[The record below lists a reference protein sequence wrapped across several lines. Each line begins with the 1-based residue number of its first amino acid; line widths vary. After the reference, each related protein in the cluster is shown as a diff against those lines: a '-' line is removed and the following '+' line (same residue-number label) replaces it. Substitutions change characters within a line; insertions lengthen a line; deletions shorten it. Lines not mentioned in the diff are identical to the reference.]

1 LLKGTQRSVLSLA
14 LVVLL
19 SFSFLQVVPA
29 TAALPSPSNAQ
40 FSKPPPGFT
49 LRGLAPDSLP
59 VTVSLAIPLRNLG
72 LLSSMVKAVSDPS
85 SPSFRHF
92 PSQQQLSAEFYPT
105 VKFNEMMQYLS
116 TTGLSV
122 QYTALDSMIVL
133 QGTVAQVRQAFGT
146 DVRLYSNGT
155 SSYYLSTS
163 SSFRGAYLFASN
175 ATALVAKPAASLGR
189 TSKANVTFTEGS
201 FSAKLLQS
209 VYNATGL
216 YSQGAD
222 GSGKTIGILDFY
234 GSPTITSDLQAFD
247 KRFGFPDTTF
257 NIIPIGPYA
266 PNLGAYTGWSS
277 EISLDVEVSHAMAPH
292 ATIDLYVGNGAISIA
307 DAISKIVSDNK
318 VNTLSQS
325 FTIPEWSYS
334 SFGPGFFDFNALMPD
349 QYYMLGALQG
359 ITFSGATGDTGGSG
373 FSSGIEGQVGYPAT
387 SPYVTAVGGTQT
399 YFAGN
404 SFIQTGWSN
413 PGWVPNF
420 INYGGSGGGVSI
432 LEPKPW
438 YQAAQPT
445 PAALPAGR
453 MNPDLSLQAGVDPAT
468 YIIDSGQVVGTGGTS
483 ESTPLLAGLI
493 TLLDSSINGSVGLI
507 NPFLYSLANNPAT
520 YTKAFTPITFGY
532 NIPWVASKGY
542 NLVTG
547 WGSPNIGEMAS
558 LYKDA
563 QRGSSL
569 NVTVALSPGVDSSGL
584 EFTPGSLLKVT
595 ATIKNGASAVT
606 TGSFSATLATLTG
619 NTQIPIAYNSTAGA
633 WTGSYTMGSQSGF
646 ANVNV
651 QGTSNGVSGAGFA
664 PLFAGYLGTFYQP
677 VPTYPWSTIGG
688 LPVVVQSTDLDG
700 NVAPAGPLS
709 MEIDSYSITSN
720 TYSTAMT
727 VSLPSVLFGTENQII
742 INQSIPD
749 GPASMVLKGSTYGY
763 LPFISGIYLQ
773 TTYIYPAVV
782 AEPGSVAPGQEL
794 TLIATPVAPINLYN
808 IFSLE
813 TGNTVGSDVAVGS
826 NVTAQLVNPSGTVV
840 STVNLAYQ
848 SCKEAVRVC
857 GGGASILNGYLSVP
871 SDSAPGLY
879 TVLLRAQYGSDTLG
893 ETLNGSFYSQIWVSS
908 GPIIPAVSIEPGFIS
923 ASAALP
929 PGVAPST
936 GGQLSLADL
945 YEGEQAHVVARIAY
959 PNGTAVK
966 YGEYTAL
973 VYPET
978 LQNEY
983 TTLMHTEYANS
994 ELVQLTYDPAM
1005 QSWLGNVT
1013 LPGPA
1018 SAGNIAP
1025 INANAFFYSG
1035 PYDAYVTGLSADGVP
1050 TTTALAAQSPFFI
1063 QPFTYV
1069 NGGTV
1074 SSLAQ
1079 SSQLAFSGA
1088 TITASGT
1095 LSGDLF
1101 LGTNTISGGTVTITG
1116 SQIEGN
1122 LVVNNANVTLVG
1134 VSGGNVTATGSTLT
1148 LKDSSVGSL
1157 SLTGSTVSL
1166 VDSSFQTVSPALP
1179 TISVTGLSQPISG
1192 QADLNV
1198 TVTGQQLTSSSL
1210 AAWVDGVNVPLTTT
1224 TTSAGLTA
1232 AVPINAASLNDGVH
1246 SLIVKA
1252 TQADGLSSSFSGSFS
1267 TNAQST
1273 ALNSQ
1278 LQQANANINSLSSQ
1292 LKQANGATAN
1302 LNSQLQQ
1309 ANANINF
1316 LSSQL
1321 KQANG
1326 ATANLFDISY
1336 GLAAVAIIAL
1346 VLGVVAFR
1354 RKPSAA

>member
-1 LLKGTQRSVLSLA
+1 MLSVALVAFLSL
-14 LVVLL
+14 
-19 SFSFLQVVPA
+19 SFLQVVPIA
-29 TAALPSPSNAQ
+29 AALPSSSNAQ
-40 FSKPPPGFT
+40 FSKPPPSFT
-49 LRGLAPDSLP
+49 LKGSAPDSLP
-59 VTVSLAIPLRNLG
+59 VTVSLAIPLRNLDI
-72 LLSSMVKAVSDPS
+72 LSAMVKAVSDPS
-85 SPSFRHF
+85 STSFRHF

-105 VKFNEMMQYLS
+105 AKFNEMMQYLS

-133 QGTVAQVRQAFGT
+133 QGTAAQVKQAFGT

-155 SSYYLSTS
+155 ASYYISTAP
-163 SSFRGAYLFASN
+163 SFRGAYLFASN
-175 ATALVAKPAASLGR
+175 ATALVAKPAASLGH
-189 TSKANVTFTEGS
+189 TSGANVTFTESS

-216 YSQGAD
+216 YTQGAD

-234 GSPTITSDLQAFD
+234 GSPTISSDLQAFD
-247 KRFGFPDTTF
+247 KRFGFPDTTL

-266 PNLGAYTGWSS
+266 PNLGAYTGWSG

-292 ATIDLYVGNGAISIA
+292 ATIDLYAGNGAISMA
-307 DAISKIVSDNK
+307 DAISKIVQDNK

-325 FTIPEWSYS
+325 FTIAEWYYS
-334 SFGPGFFDFNALMPD
+334 FFGPGFFDMNALMPD

-373 FSSGIEGQVGYPAT
+373 FSSGTEGQVAYPET

-438 YQAAQPT
+438 YQAAQLT
-445 PAALPAGR
+445 PATLPAGR

-468 YIIDSGQVVGTGGTS
+468 YIVDSGRVVGTGGTS
-483 ESTPLLAGLI
+483 ESAPLLAGLV

-520 YTKAFTPITFGY
+520 YAKAFTPITFGY
-532 NIPWVASKGY
+532 NIPWVAGKGY

-558 LYKDA
+558 LYKAA

-584 EFTPGSLLKVT
+584 EFTPGSHLQVT

-606 TGSFSATLATLTG
+606 TGSFTATLATLTS
-619 NTQIPIAYNSTAGA
+619 NTQIPIAYSSAAGA

-646 ANVNV
+646 ADVNV
-651 QGTSNGVSGAGFA
+651 QGTSGGVSGAGFA
-664 PLFAGYLGTFYQP
+664 PLFAGYLGTFYYP
-677 VPTYPWSTIGG
+677 VPTNPWSTIGR
-688 LPVVVQSTDLDG
+688 LPVTVQSTDLDG
-700 NVAPAGPLS
+700 NVAPAGPLA
-709 MEIDSYSITSN
+709 MDINSYSITSN

-727 VSLPSVLFGTENQII
+727 VSLPSIHNVLTGTENQII

-794 TLIATPVAPINLYN
+794 TLIATPIAPINLY
-808 IFSLE
+808 FTGSLE
-813 TGNTVGSDVAVGS
+813 TGSIIGNDVAVGS
-826 NVTAQLVNPSGTVV
+826 NVTAKLVNPSGTVV
-840 STVNLAYQ
+840 STASLAYQ

-857 GGGASILNGYLSVP
+857 GGGASNLNGYLSVP
-871 SDSAPGLY
+871 SNSTPGLY
-879 TVLLRAQYGSDTLG
+879 TILLSAKYGSDTLG
-893 ETLNGSFYSQIWVSS
+893 ETLNGTFFSQIWVSS
-908 GPIIPAVSIEPGFIS
+908 GPVTPAVSVEPGFIS

-929 PGVAPST
+929 PGGAPAT

-945 YEGEQAHVVARIAY
+945 YQGEQAHVVARIAY

-966 YGEYTAL
+966 YGEYTAI
-973 VYPET
+973 VYPQA
-978 LQNEY
+978 LQNDY
-983 TTLMHTEYANS
+983 TTLMHTEYASS
-994 ELVQLTYDPAM
+994 ELVQLTYDPVM
-1005 QSWLGNVT
+1005 QAWLGNVT

-1050 TTTALAAQSPFFI
+1050 TTTALAAQRPFFI

-1095 LSGDLF
+1095 LSGDVF
-1101 LGTNTISGGTVTITG
+1101 LGTNTISGGTVMIID
-1116 SQIEGN
+1116 SQIQGN

-1134 VSGGNVTATGSTLT
+1134 VSGGTVTATGSTLT

-1166 VDSSFQTVSPALP
+1166 GDSSFQTVTPALP
-1179 TISVTGLSQPISG
+1179 TLSVTGLTQPISG

-1210 AAWVDGVNVPLTTT
+1210 AAWVDGVNVPLTAT

-1232 AVPINAASLNDGVH
+1232 AVPIDAASLNDGVH
-1246 SLIVKA
+1246 SLVVKA

-1273 ALNSQ
+1273 SLRSR
-1278 LQQANANINSLSSQ
+1278 LQQADANISSLSSQ
-1292 LKQANGATAN
+1292 LRQVNGAA
-1302 LNSQLQQ
+1302 
-1309 ANANINF
+1309 
-1316 LSSQL
+1316 
-1321 KQANG
+1321 G
-1326 ATANLFDISY
+1326 NLFYISY
-1336 GLAAVAIIAL
+1336 GLAAVGVIAL

-1354 RKPSAA
+1354 RKLSAA